1 MKPVVLLIPG
11 MLNTAAIWDRV
22 VPLLRDAAEVRI
34 ANVQTQ
40 SSIAAMARGAWSE
53 LDDLAPATPVVLC
66 GFSMGGYVAI
76 EMVAQPKRALTG
88 LVLLD
93 TSPRPESPEGEL
105 ARAKTIAAFERN
117 FAKVV
122 ENMLAFSI
130 HPDHHQDAELFAALR
145 AIMTPVGG
153 ETVVRQIRAVA
164 GRADHRAQLAA
175 LAIPTRVVCG
185 REDKVTP
192 PELSQELADLIPGAQ
207 LEWLA
212 QSGHMTPMEQPG
224 EVAHAI
230 RALLSQAP

>member
-22 VPLLRDAAEVRI
+22 VPLLQDKAELHI

-40 SSIAAMARGAWSE
+40 SSIADMARDAWA
-53 LDDLAPATPVVLC
+53 LLANVAPATPVVVC

-76 EMVAQPKRALTG
+76 EMIAQPQRAITG

-93 TSPRPESPEGEL
+93 TSPRPESTDGEIV
-105 ARAKTIAAFERN
+105 RAKTIAAFERN

-122 ENMLAFSI
+122 ENMLAFST
-130 HPDHHQDAELFAALR
+130 HPDHHQDTELFATLR
-145 AIMTPVGG
+145 AIMSPVGG
-153 ETVVRQIRAVA
+153 ETAVRQTRAVA
-164 GRADHRAQLAA
+164 GRADHRASLAA
-175 LAIPTRVVCG
+175 LTIPTRVVCG

-212 QSGHMTPMEQPG
+212 QSGHMTPVEQPH
-224 EVAHAI
+224 EVANAI
-230 RALLSQAP
+230 RSLL